1 MNGIGNR
8 TEIFGEQR
16 ILNDQDELQGSVDQL
31 LITAASLM
39 IEEVFQIVTDAG
51 GVCIPAH
58 VDRDSHSILSNLG
71 MIPEDLPVKNIEI
84 SRDCDRVTFLGANPG
99 LKRYGVL
106 RSSDAHY
113 LWDISERE
121 NYIETERQ
129 ITDAGD
135 VIELL
140 RSRLAAAGRKTEVRH
155 SDRRDWFCP
164 QSLIQLL
171 YIHRRYDGMSRR
183 RTVDITDQQRKAIND
198 IIDKYK
204 DVQGALIPTLHDV
217 QEYFGY
223 LPIEVQK
230 IVSEGLGIPLAE
242 IYGVVTFYTQFST
255 QPKGQ
260 YTVSVCLGTACY
272 VKGSGKILEKFEEIL
287 GIKAG
292 EVTDDGMFGIEAC
305 RCVGAC
311 GLAPVAM
318 INGEVYG
325 RLVQADVQGICD
337 KYINE

>member
-1 MNGIGNR
+1 MRYYYDFHIHTALSPCGDNDMTPNNVVNMSLLKGLDIIAVTDHNSMQNDAAVAEVGKRNGLIVVFGMEIETAEDVHVVALFPDGKSARKVQDIIYRHMNGIGNR

-140 RSRLAAAGRKTEVRH
+140 REPVGGCGQEDGGS
-155 SDRRDWFCP
+155 
-164 QSLIQLL
+164 SL
-171 YIHRRYDGMSRR
+171 
-183 RTVDITDQQRKAIND
+183 
-198 IIDKYK
+198 
-204 DVQGALIPTLHDV
+204 
-217 QEYFGY
+217 
-223 LPIEVQK
+223 
-230 IVSEGLGIPLAE
+230 
-242 IYGVVTFYTQFST
+242 
-255 QPKGQ
+255 
-260 YTVSVCLGTACY
+260 
-272 VKGSGKILEKFEEIL
+272 
-287 GIKAG
+287 
-292 EVTDDGMFGIEAC
+292 
-305 RCVGAC
+305 
-311 GLAPVAM
+311 
-318 INGEVYG
+318 
-325 RLVQADVQGICD
+325 
-337 KYINE
+337 